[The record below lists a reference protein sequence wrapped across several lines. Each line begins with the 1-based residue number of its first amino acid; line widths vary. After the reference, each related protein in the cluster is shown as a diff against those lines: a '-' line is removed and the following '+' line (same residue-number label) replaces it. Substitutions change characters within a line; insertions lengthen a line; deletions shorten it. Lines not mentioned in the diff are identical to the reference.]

1 MPIYE
6 YTCQSCGHR
15 FEHLTHG
22 QHQAV
27 CPECNG
33 QSLRKHLSTFAVGA
47 GGASTRATREV
58 NGACGMCGD
67 PRGPGSCS
75 IN

>member
-6 YTCQSCGHR
+6 YTCQSCGHH
-15 FEHLTHG
+15 FEHLSRA
-22 QHQAV
+22 QQEAV
-27 CPECNG
+27 CPACDG
-33 QSLRKHLSTFAVGA
+33 RLLSKHLSTFAVHA
-47 GGASTRATREV
+47 NGASSRAGADAP
-58 NGACGMCGD
+58 GACGMCGD